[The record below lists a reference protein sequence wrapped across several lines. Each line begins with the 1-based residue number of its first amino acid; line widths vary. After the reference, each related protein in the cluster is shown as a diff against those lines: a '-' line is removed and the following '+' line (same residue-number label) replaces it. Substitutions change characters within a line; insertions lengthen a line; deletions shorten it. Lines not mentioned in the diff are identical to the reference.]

1 MWAYFFERETVMD
14 KEKLQRIIEFNK
26 KNSKEILS
34 ACSEF
39 YNELGR
45 DSSFVIPDIQSVART
60 LFMQKGY
67 KFMHIPFVE
76 TEIGAYQLKLNKKK
90 YLVINTSKHLANNN
104 FAVAHEI
111 YHLLIQ
117 QHNEG
122 DGEEV
127 YLDTYDDNEDE
138 QMANAF
144 AGNILMPQSDFMLTY
159 GMFSKNIQGIIP
171 EGTKFEREIMLVLG
185 LMGYYKTTYMS
196 VVVRCFEL
204 GVFDIGNDELVEYM
218 LEKNDE
224 ETLTKVFEELSK
236 IMGAKSIMQPTYE
249 DDYSIL
255 VAEVKEQYD
264 YNYKHGLIT
273 KEDYDQ
279 RLAGMENAYQKVKRE
294 D

>member
-1 MWAYFFERETVMD
+1 MD

-26 KNSKEILS
+26 RNSKEIAS
-34 ACSEF
+34 ACNEF

-45 DSSFVIPDIQSVART
+45 DRSFVIPDIQSVART

-90 YLVINTSKHLANNN
+90 YLVINTSKCLANNN

-144 AGNILMPQSDFMLTY
+144 AGNILMPQSDFVPTY
-159 GMFSKNIQGIIP
+159 GLFAKNIQGIMS
-171 EGTKFEREIMLVLG
+171 EGNKFEREIMLVLG

-196 VVVRCFEL
+196 VVVRCFEM
-204 GVFDIGNDELVEYM
+204 GMFDIGNDELVAYM
-218 LEKNDE
+218 LKNNDE
-224 ETLTKVFEELSK
+224 EILTKIFNELSK
-236 IMGAKSIMQPTYE
+236 KMGADSIMKSTYE
-249 DDYSIL
+249 DDYNIL

-264 YNYKHGLIT
+264 YNYKHGLIS
-273 KEDYDQ
+273 KEDYAQ
-279 RLAGMENAYQKVKRE
+279 RLAGMENAYQKVKRKK
-294 D
+294 

>member
-1 MWAYFFERETVMD
+1 MD

-26 KNSKEILS
+26 KKSKEISS
-34 ACSEF
+34 ACNEF

-45 DSSFVIPDIQSVART
+45 NRSFVIPDIQSVART

-90 YLVINTSKHLANNN
+90 YLVINTSKNLANNN

-117 QHNEG
+117 RQNEG

-127 YLDTYDDNEDE
+127 YLDTYDDNKDE

-144 AGNILMPQSDFMLTY
+144 AGNILMPQSDFGLTY
-159 GMFSKNIQGIIP
+159 SMFAKNVQGLIP
-171 EGTKFEREIMLVLG
+171 EGKKYGREMMLILG

-196 VVVRCFEL
+196 VVIRCFEM
-204 GVFDIGNDELVEYM
+204 GMFDIGNDELVVYM

-224 ETLTKVFEELSK
+224 EILTKIFEELSK
-236 IMGAKSIMQPTYE
+236 KMGANSIMQPTYE
-249 DDYSIL
+249 DDYNIL
-255 VAEVKEQYD
+255 VTEAKGQYD

-273 KEDYDQ
+273 KEDYVQ
-279 RLAGMENAYQKVKRE
+279 RLAGMENTYQKVKRGN
-294 D
+294 